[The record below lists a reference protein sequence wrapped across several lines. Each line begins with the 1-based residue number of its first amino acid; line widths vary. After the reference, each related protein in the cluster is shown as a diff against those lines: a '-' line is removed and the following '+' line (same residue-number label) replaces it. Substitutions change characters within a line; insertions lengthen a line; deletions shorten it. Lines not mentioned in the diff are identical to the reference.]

1 MIHYIY
7 IPTGL
12 NSPMLEILLSEAQD
26 LINKKLKVEI
36 VLFKFGEVFSCSKN
50 IFSQKFISIASE
62 EKIKL
67 GLKKITGKYNIS
79 YIENKKD
86 HRKILN
92 QLNYDPEKLKKFKFE
107 GIDFG
112 NAIYSSYVGLSRDA
126 EFDGLLRKYALRKL
140 LKSSLNIYFFFKKK
154 LNSNSKIILY
164 NGRHNESR
172 PIVRYCNKKSISV
185 DVMEFSGDG
194 EKNIGV
200 RRFKNH
206 LPTDLK
212 EMEKNIKS
220 FWNNDSP
227 QSNKCDYYFKY
238 KRAGRV
244 INDRVS
250 YILKQKKKLL
260 PDGWDNAKKNI
271 VYFTSSQDEYSCL
284 GGIYDQTIYKNQNDS
299 IFKIVREFKKNNKK
313 NNKYNLFIRCHPY
326 LEKVFWKYN
335 RDVINLH
342 DPKSNIYV
350 VKPGSIVSSY
360 EMLLNA
366 DKILTYNSQTGIEA
380 VYWEKPSIIL
390 GRRVYENLNCVY
402 KPRNHKNVMQLI
414 YNDGLKAK
422 SKLGSIIY
430 ASYWVDGGFTY
441 KTFTGSMKNGYKFK
455 KNYIINSR
463 LVRIL
468 YLVSKGIQY
477 YIYNYILNYKLGSVI
492 NFFKNDRYIRK

>member
-1 MIHYIY
+1 MVYYIY

-26 LINKKLKVEI
+26 LIKKKLKVEFI
-36 VLFKFGEVFSCSKN
+36 LFKFGEVFSCSKN
-50 IFSQKFISIASE
+50 IFSQKLISVASE

-67 GLKKITGKYNIS
+67 GLKKIKGQYTVS
-79 YIENKKD
+79 YIENTKD
-86 HRKILN
+86 YNYIIDKLS
-92 QLNYDPEKLKKFKFE
+92 YDPESLMKFKFD

-126 EFDGLLRKYALRKL
+126 EFDGLLRKYSLKKL

-154 LNSNSKIILY
+154 LNQNSKLILY

-212 EMEKNIKS
+212 NMEKNIKT
-220 FWNNDSP
+220 FWKTESP
-227 QSNKCDYYFKY
+227 QNNKCDYYFKY

-260 PDGWDNAKKNI
+260 PDGWDKEKKNI

-284 GGIYDQTIYKNQNDS
+284 GGIYNQTIYKNQNDS
-299 IFKIVREFKKNNKK
+299 IFKIVKEFKRNKNKRK
-313 NNKYNLFIRCHPY
+313 KYNLFIRCHPY

-335 RDVINLH
+335 RNVINLH
-342 DPKSNIYV
+342 EPESNIYV
-350 VKPGSIVSSY
+350 VKPGSSVSSY

-366 DKILTYNSQTGIEA
+366 DKVITYNSQTGIEA
-380 VYWEKPSIIL
+380 VYWEKPSILL

-402 KPRNHKNVMQLI
+402 KPKNHNEVMRLI
-414 YNDGLKAK
+414 FKDKLKAK

-441 KTFTGSMKNGYKFK
+441 NSFSGSMKLGYKFK
-455 KNYIINSR
+455 KNYIDNSR
-463 LVRIL
+463 YVKFL
-468 YLVSKGIQY
+468 YLISKGLQY
-477 YIYNYILNYKLGSVI
+477 YFYNYILNYQLGKI
-492 NFFKNDRYIRK
+492 LNFLKK

>member
-1 MIHYIY
+1 MIYYIY

-26 LINKKLKVEI
+26 LIKKKLKVEF

-50 IFSQKFISIASE
+50 IFSQKLISVASE

-67 GLKKITGKYNIS
+67 GLKRIKGQYSIS
-79 YIENKKD
+79 YIENTKD
-86 HRKILN
+86 YNNIIDKLS
-92 QLNYDPEKLKKFKFE
+92 YDPESLMKFKFD

-126 EFDGLLRKYALRKL
+126 EFDGLLRKYCLKKL

-154 LNSNSKIILY
+154 LNQNSKLILY

-212 EMEKNIKS
+212 NMEKNIKT
-220 FWNNDSP
+220 FWKKESP

-250 YILKQKKKLL
+250 YILKQKKNCFQK
-260 PDGWDNAKKNI
+260 DGIKK
-271 VYFTSSQDEYSCL
+271 
-284 GGIYDQTIYKNQNDS
+284 K
-299 IFKIVREFKKNNKK
+299 KI
-313 NNKYNLFIRCHPY
+313 LFILP
-326 LEKVFWKYN
+326 
-335 RDVINLH
+335 
-342 DPKSNIYV
+342 
-350 VKPGSIVSSY
+350 
-360 EMLLNA
+360 A
-366 DKILTYNSQTGIEA
+366 
-380 VYWEKPSIIL
+380 
-390 GRRVYENLNCVY
+390 RRMNTPV
-402 KPRNHKNVMQLI
+402 
-414 YNDGLKAK
+414 
-422 SKLGSIIY
+422 
-430 ASYWVDGGFTY
+430 
-441 KTFTGSMKNGYKFK
+441 
-455 KNYIINSR
+455 
-463 LVRIL
+463 
-468 YLVSKGIQY
+468 
-477 YIYNYILNYKLGSVI
+477 
-492 NFFKNDRYIRK
+492 